1 MNDYESFKKAYSQG
15 TDAQKE
21 SRERRFGQDENFKNF
36 KAQWEQEQNPHPQS
50 SNPDPVQNH
59 LQNQTFD
66 SGSTYN
72 NQVQNNQNNDQ
83 RQPSYDP
90 NEVLDQS
97 RFTNPNAQVRVQE
110 GRARQTGQ
118 PDYEDDSDA
127 RMNEITN
134 NLNAYWNTNREY
146 FSDRAT
152 FNRIFSYDKRSK
164 AQQAHFDGFWKRKE
178 VEQKVGGYSDGKA
191 VSMALEEGTLT
202 KSQLEALK
210 VQNPKV
216 YNEYLQDQLKKKQLD
231 LVNTDSPSRIFNED
245 EQISHNTNA
254 LTDMMKKFWFD
265 ISADGRAKDLY
276 AKFRELKSDPKIDLM
291 KQDYLEARRIYLQ
304 RRREFNQIP
313 DKIRAQSSWA
323 SDGLIEARIN
333 KAQRLAYWELQSLA
347 DEAQIRKEE
356 YVLEYGEMNDEF
368 KAFKDQADEENRA
381 FTRKMDALWFAK
393 GLLSFETPEQQRQAQ
408 IRQLKE
414 QNKLNL
420 DYQEQQI
427 LQKNKLQSQL
437 SDLSVK
443 DPEQLRANLN
453 NALNSYYEKY
463 GSLIMRSQ
471 GQVVDDILRYA
482 KEKKVSVAQAMS
494 ENFIKPL
501 QWKAEYKA
509 MINKNMGIFV
519 GQKILNVWGKPYIQ
533 TTNADGTVSIA
544 PYGENTVNSNT
555 SWDYVNVPRNVN
567 GYKNNVGVDTNN
579 PGNITNISGTAG
591 RYKSPNGRIYA
602 VYTTIE
608 EGYQALIND
617 LKGKQAGNTRSGLN
631 ANSTIEQLL
640 GVWVN
645 GRGTVDKNNG
655 YYKTF
660 LAETKLSAGTKIG
673 DVATETLAR
682 GIMAG
687 EGTLQAY
694 KKWGIDLSYLRKQ
707 MGSTTELNVD
717 EIINFN
723 DKSSNRKLSNTDKKR
738 IGDLK
743 NQVMSDPNADIEKIL
758 AYSQGGDKLTD
769 TSTQSLVKYGQVLN
783 QIGVLQGLLKWEDT
797 GPILGILRSKNP
809 YDQKARQIQVAI
821 DAMVPTLARW
831 VYGEVGVLT
840 DSDIAHYTKTVPNLK
855 TPESINTAILSMTLN
870 MLAQGYKNQL
880 RTLAAAGKDVSGF
893 GGTYKNIMDEVKSLQ
908 ISSLSGE
915 PSSISKKHRWENNVL
930 KTAWGSVDEWWF
942 TY

>member
-15 TDAQKE
+15 TDEQKE
-21 SRERRFGQDENFKNF
+21 SRERRFGNNENYRNF

-50 SNPDPVQNH
+50 NNPAPVHDQF
-59 LQNQTFD
+59 QNQTFD

-72 NQVQNNQNNDQ
+72 NQAQNNQNNDQ

-110 GRARQTGQ
+110 GNARQTGQ

-178 VEQKVGGYSDGKA
+178 LEQKVGGYSDGKA

-245 EQISHNTNA
+245 EQISHNTDA
-254 LTDMMKKFWFD
+254 LTDMMRKFWFD

-276 AKFRELKSDPKIDLM
+276 AKFRELKNDPKIDLM

-414 QNKLNL
+414 QNKINL
-420 DYQEQQI
+420 EYQEQQI

-437 SDLSVK
+437 SDISVK
-443 DPEQLRANLN
+443 DPDQLRANLN

-463 GSLIMRSQ
+463 GSLIIRSKD
-471 GQVVDDILRYA
+471 QVVDDILRYA
-482 KEKKVSVAQAMS
+482 REKGVSVAQAMS

-501 QWKAEYKA
+501 QNKPQYKSL
-509 MINKNMGIFV
+509 INKQTGYDPNSWQQKWKITQGEDWRVKIQMEWTGKIPENFSRQQRVQSYSKWLSQANTLEDVGSIVSSFQDGAKWGQCGAFANDIAKAIGSNLHFGGKLSEKTNPTWSYTKSDTPQVGSFAIFNSKNYPANGHV
-519 GQKILNVWGKPYIQ
+519 GVVTKV
-533 TTNADGTVSIA
+533 NADGSFV
-544 PYGENTVNSNT
+544 
-555 SWDYVNVPRNVN
+555 
-567 GYKNNVGVDTNN
+567 
-579 PGNITNISGTAG
+579 
-591 RYKSPNGRIYA
+591 
-602 VYTTIE
+602 
-608 EGYQALIND
+608 
-617 LKGKQAGNTRSGLN
+617 
-631 ANSTIEQLL
+631 
-640 GVWVN
+640 
-645 GRGTVDKNNG
+645 
-655 YYKTF
+655 
-660 LAETKLSAGTKIG
+660 
-673 DVATETLAR
+673 
-682 GIMAG
+682 M
-687 EGTLQAY
+687 
-694 KKWGIDLSYLRKQ
+694 
-707 MGSTTELNVD
+707 
-717 EIINFN
+717 
-723 DKSSNRKLSNTDKKR
+723 KSSNRGWDERIYTSNHAQWSALTFIVPKVESSHSSTYDPELEEYYKKLQSWKAITKEDWKTIDSKTTRNWFLSQSKNYKQAKDQEITPFAKELIGQLNELKNMDTWDFKNIWMWGIPWTKGAKYRALYDRILSSTALQNLTDLKWQGATFGALSNQELEFITNASTNLKLKLSY
-738 IGDLK
+738 GDFMDAVD
-743 NQVMSDPNADIEKIL
+743 QMIA
-758 AYSQGGDKLTD
+758 KLN
-769 TSTQSLVKYGQVLN
+769 K
-783 QIGVLQGLLKWEDT
+783 
-797 GPILGILRSKNP
+797 GI
-809 YDQKARQIQVAI
+809 
-821 DAMVPTLARW
+821 T
-831 VYGEVGVLT
+831 
-840 DSDIAHYTKTVPNLK
+840 
-855 TPESINTAILSMTLN
+855 
-870 MLAQGYKNQL
+870 
-880 RTLAAAGKDVSGF
+880 
-893 GGTYKNIMDEVKSLQ
+893 
-908 ISSLSGE
+908 
-915 PSSISKKHRWENNVL
+915 
-930 KTAWGSVDEWWF
+930 TAWGGGVDVNLSGQEGKNQSLF
-942 TY
+942 SDMMRK

>member
-21 SRERRFGQDENFKNF
+21 SRERRFGNNENYRNF
-36 KAQWEQEQNPHPQS
+36 KAQWEQEQNPQPQL
-50 SNPDPVQNH
+50 SNPAPVQNQF
-59 LQNQTFD
+59 QNQTFD
-66 SGSTYN
+66 GGSTYN

-97 RFTNPNAQVRVQE
+97 RFTDPNAQVRVQE
-110 GRARQTGQ
+110 GNARQTGQ

-178 VEQKVGGYSDGKA
+178 LEQKVAGYSDGKA

-245 EQISHNTNA
+245 EQISHNTDA
-254 LTDMMKKFWFD
+254 LTDMMRKLGFD
-265 ISADGRAKDLY
+265 MSADGRAKELY
-276 AKFRELKSDPKIDLM
+276 DKFKELKTDPKIDAM
-291 KQDYLEARRIYLQ
+291 KQDYLEARKIYLQ
-304 RRREFNQIP
+304 RKREFNQIP
-313 DKIRAQSSWA
+313 DKVRAQSSWA
-323 SDGLIEARIN
+323 SDTLIEARIN

-356 YVLEYGEMNDEF
+356 YVLEYGEMKDEF
-368 KAFKDQADEENRA
+368 NAFKMQADEDYRA
-381 FTRKMDALWFAK
+381 FTSKMSSLWFAK
-393 GLLSFETPEQQRQAQ
+393 GLLGFETPEQQRQGQ
-408 IRQLKE
+408 LRQQKDL
-414 QNKLNL
+414 NDLNL
-420 DYQEQQI
+420 QFAKDKANLE
-427 LQKNKLQSQL
+427 
-437 SDLSVK
+437 SDLTNINSK
-443 DPEQLRANLN
+443 DPQTQRTALMKALDQYYKDFWSIILRPQA
-453 NALNSYYEKY
+453 
-463 GSLIMRSQ
+463 
-471 GQVVDDILRYA
+471 QVVDDILALA
-482 KEKKVSVAQAMS
+482 KKEGISVGEAMRK
-494 ENFIKPL
+494 NFTDPL
-501 QWKAEYKA
+501 QKKPQYKA
-509 MINKNMGIFV
+509 MINKKMGIFV

-533 TTNADGTVSIA
+533 TTNADGTVSLA
-544 PYGENTVNSNT
+544 PYGVSTVNSST

-602 VYTTIE
+602 VYATIE

-617 LKGKQAGNTRSGLN
+617 LKGKQAGNTRSGIN

-645 GRGTVDKNNG
+645 GRGTVDQNSG

-694 KKWGIDLSYLRKQ
+694 KKWGIDLSHLRKQ
-707 MGSTTELNVD
+707 MGSTTEINVD

-821 DAMVPTLARW
+821 NAMVPTLARW

-893 GGTYKNIMDEVKSLQ
+893 GGVYKNIMDEVKSLQ
-908 ISSLSGE
+908 ISSLSRE

>member
-50 SNPDPVQNH
+50 SNPAPVQN
-59 LQNQTFD
+59 QFQTQTFD

-72 NQVQNNQNNDQ
+72 NQVQNNQFSQSNDQ

-90 NEVLDQS
+90 NETLDQS

-110 GRARQTGQ
+110 GNARQTGQ

-178 VEQKVGGYSDGKA
+178 LEQKVGGYSDGKA

-245 EQISHNTNA
+245 EQISHNTDA
-254 LTDMMKKFWFD
+254 LTDMMRKFWFD

-356 YVLEYGEMNDEF
+356 YVLEYGEMKDEF
-368 KAFKDQADEENRA
+368 NAFKMQADEDYRA
-381 FTRKMDALWFAK
+381 FTSKMSSLWFAK

-453 NALNSYYEKY
+453 NALNSYYENY
-463 GSLIMRSQ
+463 GSLIMRSKD
-471 GQVVDDILRYA
+471 QVVDDILRYA
-482 KEKKVSVAQAMS
+482 KEKGVSVAQAMS

-501 QWKAEYKA
+501 QNKPQYKSL
-509 MINKNMGIFV
+509 INKQTGYDPTSWQQKWKITQGEDWRVKIQMEWTGKIPENFSRQQRVQSYSNWLSQANTLEDVGSIVSNFQDGAKWGQCGAFANDIAKAIGSNLHFGGKLSEKTNPTWSYTKSDTPQVGSFAIFNSKNYPANGHV
-519 GQKILNVWGKPYIQ
+519 GVVTK
-533 TTNADGTVSIA
+533 
-544 PYGENTVNSNT
+544 VNS
-555 SWDYVNVPRNVN
+555 D
-567 GYKNNVGVDTNN
+567 
-579 PGNITNISGTAG
+579 
-591 RYKSPNGRIYA
+591 
-602 VYTTIE
+602 
-608 EGYQALIND
+608 
-617 LKGKQAGNTRSGLN
+617 
-631 ANSTIEQLL
+631 
-640 GVWVN
+640 
-645 GRGTVDKNNG
+645 
-655 YYKTF
+655 
-660 LAETKLSAGTKIG
+660 
-673 DVATETLAR
+673 
-682 GIMAG
+682 
-687 EGTLQAY
+687 
-694 KKWGIDLSYLRKQ
+694 
-707 MGSTTELNVD
+707 GSFVM
-717 EIINFN
+717 
-723 DKSSNRKLSNTDKKR
+723 KSSNRGWDERIYTSNH
-738 IGDLK
+738 
-743 NQVMSDPNADIEKIL
+743 A
-758 AYSQGGDKLTD
+758 QGSALTF
-769 TSTQSLVKYGQVLN
+769 
-783 QIGVLQGLLKWEDT
+783 I
-797 GPILGILRSKNP
+797 
-809 YDQKARQIQVAI
+809 
-821 DAMVPTLARW
+821 
-831 VYGEVGVLT
+831 
-840 DSDIAHYTKTVPNLK
+840 VPNVNRSNSSTYDPELEEYYKKLQSWKAMTKEDWK
-855 TPESINTAILSMTLN
+855 TIDSKTTRNWFL
-870 MLAQGYKNQL
+870 NQL
-880 RTLAAAGKDVSGF
+880 RNYKQAKDQEITPFAKELIGQLNELKDMDTWDFKNVWMWGIPWTKGAKYRALYDRILSSTALQNLIDLKWQGATFGALSDSELKFITDASTNLNLRLGYGDFMNVVDDMIKKLNKGITTSWGNGGVDMNLSDQWGGNQTLFSDMMRK
-893 GGTYKNIMDEVKSLQ
+893 
-908 ISSLSGE
+908 
-915 PSSISKKHRWENNVL
+915 
-930 KTAWGSVDEWWF
+930 
-942 TY
+942 